1 MKLEQ
6 ILTPTKTATQGMSV
20 RDFIAEC
27 TRANTPGLPFCT
39 RSGRISGRVTMK
51 HIFKTSCLPDY
62 IVESARILGDD
73 CSCIDDIEG
82 RIKQMMECPVD
93 PFVQEPHLSLP
104 SDGTAL
110 KALALMEQSDTSY
123 IFVVDDGQYQGVI
136 TIQSI
141 ATLIQ
146 GVPAAIVTRY

>member
-62 IVESARILGDD
+62 IVESARILLVLK
-73 CSCIDDIEG
+73 EFW
-82 RIKQMMECPVD
+82 RIPLRRM
-93 PFVQEPHLSLP
+93 
-104 SDGTAL
+104 
-110 KALALMEQSDTSY
+110 
-123 IFVVDDGQYQGVI
+123 
-136 TIQSI
+136 
-141 ATLIQ
+141 LICR
-146 GVPAAIVTRY
+146 VS